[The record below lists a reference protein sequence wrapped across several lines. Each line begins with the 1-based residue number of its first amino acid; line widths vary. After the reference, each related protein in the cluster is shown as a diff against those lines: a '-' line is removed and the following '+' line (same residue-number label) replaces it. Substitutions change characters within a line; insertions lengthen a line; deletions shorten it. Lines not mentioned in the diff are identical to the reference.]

1 MIVGK
6 ASGFDSTK
14 TGVQT
19 RNRAAFL
26 FGFLGQ
32 LGTDTFKSIADRGVG
47 GWNVLIAVVN
57 FNRAVVVQGW
67 HKLVHEGIR

>member
-1 MIVGK
+1 MIVWK
-6 ASGFDSTK
+6 RLGFDGTKAGVK
-14 TGVQT
+14 TGNGT
-19 RNRAAFL
+19 AFL

-32 LGTDTFKSIADRGVG
+32 LGTDTFKSIAERGVG
-47 GWNVLIAVVN
+47 RWNVLVAVVN